1 MTFSSLS
8 DRVRYFQ
15 CPTRKSRTTSEYNIP
30 LISGNYGLRNHFW
43 PLENRFLMRKSEKK
57 LIFSKPPHCMFLP
70 LVYSFGRWWQLPKEV
85 LQNEGGSKVFGIFLK
100 IHLYCHKRFPK
111 TSQIIKD
118 IHHQHNQVLS
128 WHLQKTQ
135 SYHSGLDVMDWVIES
150 VT

>member
-1 MTFSSLS
+1 MIWPQKPLLTTGKSFS
-8 DRVRYFQ
+8 
-15 CPTRKSRTTSEYNIP
+15 
-30 LISGNYGLRNHFW
+30 H
-43 PLENRFLMRKSEKK
+43 EKK
-57 LIFSKPPHCMFLP
+57 WEKLNFFQNHLESRFWALGFFIYTLSCAKLKKIQRDTFHESHCMFLP